1 MAQWVINWGVAG
13 VSDSERPAAQLVE
26 RIFAFTIL
34 IVLFVGLLFSQDT
47 KLEFATKQ
55 DIRSM
60 MELVFQLCVIV
71 EFVTLLIL
79 TEKKWL
85 YVRSNWMML
94 FVIFGLLFTDI
105 FHVSLLV
112 IPLKLLRLLMIG
124 VVIIPTFRVMT
135 RYYFLNSLP
144 AIFAVSCIITFL
156 FGVIVSFID
165 PNMKTGFDGIWWAIQ
180 TVTTVGYGDVVPQT
194 FLGRIIGMI
203 LMIIAVG
210 MFVSITS
217 RLSAL
222 LTTDQNQRQ
231 NEPSFQLR
239 KTELLSEKVLINDI
253 ASLSEQLSELHKKVD
268 DLQKKLDR

>member
-1 MAQWVINWGVAG
+1 MARWVINWGIAG

-26 RIFAFTIL
+26 RIFAFAIL

-47 KLEFATKQ
+47 KLEFAMKQ
-55 DIRSM
+55 EIHSM

-79 TEKKWL
+79 TQKKWL
-85 YVRSNWMML
+85 YVRSNWML
-94 FVIFGLLFTDI
+94 IFVIFALLFTDI
-105 FHVSLLV
+105 FHVSLLI
-112 IPLKLLRLLMIG
+112 IPLKLLRLLMIC

-156 FGVIVSFID
+156 FGVIVSLID

-180 TVTTVGYGDVVPQT
+180 TVTTVGYGDVVPET

-231 NEPSFQLR
+231 NEPSYQLR
-239 KTELLSEKVLINDI
+239 KTELVSEKVLINDI
-253 ASLSEQLSELHKKVD
+253 AGLSEQLSELHKKVD
-268 DLQKKLDR
+268 DLKKKLDR

>member
-1 MAQWVINWGVAG
+1 MSHWVINWGVAG

-47 KLEFATKQ
+47 KLEFAMKQ
-55 DIRSM
+55 EIRSM

-79 TEKKWL
+79 TQKKWL
-85 YVRSNWMML
+85 YVRSNWMLL
-94 FVIFGLLFTDI
+94 FVIFALLFTDI

-112 IPLKLLRLLMIG
+112 IPLKLLRLLMIC

-231 NEPSFQLR
+231 NEPSYQLR
-239 KTELLSEKVLINDI
+239 KTELVSEKVLINDI
-253 ASLSEQLSELHKKVD
+253 AGLSEQLSELHEKVD
-268 DLQKKLDR
+268 DLKKKLDR

>member
-1 MAQWVINWGVAG
+1 MARWVVNWGVAG

-34 IVLFVGLLFSQDT
+34 MVLFVGLLFSQDT
-47 KLEFATKQ
+47 KLDFAMKQ

-94 FVIFGLLFTDI
+94 FVIFALLFTDI

-112 IPLKLLRLLMIG
+112 IPIKLLRLLMIG

-180 TVTTVGYGDVVPQT
+180 TVTTVGYGDVVPET

-231 NEPSFQLR
+231 NEPSYQLR
-239 KTELLSEKVLINDI
+239 KTELVSEKVLINDI
-253 ASLSEQLSELHKKVD
+253 AGLSEQLSQLHKKVD

>member
-26 RIFAFTIL
+26 RIFAFAIL
-34 IVLFVGLLFSQDT
+34 IVIFVGLFFSQDT
-47 KLEFATKQ
+47 KLEFAMKQ
-55 DIRSM
+55 EIRSI

-79 TEKKWL
+79 TQKKWF
-85 YVRSNWMML
+85 YVRSNWMLM
-94 FVIFGLLFTDI
+94 FVIFALLFIDI

-112 IPLKLLRLLMIG
+112 IPLKVLRLLMIC
-124 VVIIPTFRVMT
+124 VVIIPSFRVMA

-180 TVTTVGYGDVVPQT
+180 TVTTVGYGDIVPET
-194 FLGRIIGMI
+194 FLGRIIGMF

-222 LTTDQNQRQ
+222 LTSDQNQRQ
-231 NEPSFQLR
+231 NEPSYQLR
-239 KTELLSEKVLINDI
+239 KTELVSERVLINDI
-253 ASLSEQLSELHKKVD
+253 AGLSEQLSELHKKVD
-268 DLQKKLDR
+268 DLKKKLDR